1 MNANISTYINA
12 GLAKTLLSAIL
23 FMFVILSPTASAI
36 WFEASGQAVITNGN
50 KQLARQEATQ
60 EAIKQALLFS
70 GASVTSV
77 QSMAQGLLQDDR
89 FEVRSSGEVSDIE
102 LINETYEGDVVTV
115 SIRADIFPQDMQC
128 QAADYKKNIVTAWLP
143 LANRQQ
149 ATIGNVF
156 GIGKP
161 IAGMLK
167 EEFNTYARYTHV
179 SGVQPNY
186 LSPNMP
192 KLSRKAMDLARKE
205 QAQFVVLG
213 EIQNLSVD
221 EPETSYADYL
231 TFWNKSSVMRHIAI
245 HVKLIDGATG
255 ELLMDNVFRGEAQWP
270 FDRFES
276 LDVNS
281 AKLWRSSF
289 GAGVKQ
295 VVQSIAQ
302 QVDETLSC
310 LPSYGRIIQ
319 VQNNQLSANIGASQ
333 GVKQGDQLKIF
344 QMKQFFSVDGTAHY
358 QYDIHPTTVQVAKV
372 YHGHSI
378 LRPIG
383 GVPLANIQP
392 NDYVVRQ

>member
-1 MNANISTYINA
+1 MNKI
-12 GLAKTLLSAIL
+12 LLSAI
-23 FMFVILSPTASAI
+23 FVLIVGLSPTASAI
-36 WFEASGQAVITNGN
+36 WFEASGQAVISNGN

-77 QSMAQGLLQDDR
+77 QNMAQGLLQDDR

-128 QAADYKKNIVTAWLP
+128 QAADYKKNIATAWLP

-161 IAGMLK
+161 ISGLIK
-167 EEFNTYARYTHV
+167 EEFNTYARYSHINHI
-179 SGVQPNY
+179 QPTY

-192 KLSRKAMDLARKE
+192 QLSRQAMDLARKK
-205 QAQFVVLG
+205 QSQFVLLG
-213 EIQNLSVD
+213 EVQNLSVD
-221 EPETSYADYL
+221 EPNESYTDYL
-231 TFWNKSSVMRHIAI
+231 TFWSSKSVMRHIAI
-245 HVKLIDGATG
+245 HIKLLDGSTG
-255 ELLMDNVFRGEAQWP
+255 DLLLDQTFRTEAQWP

-276 LDVNS
+276 LDINS

-310 LPSYGRIIQ
+310 LPSYGRIIR
-319 VQNNQLSANIGASQ
+319 VQNNQLSASIGSSQ

-344 QMKQFFSVDGTAHY
+344 QMKQFFNVDGTSHY
-358 QYDIHPTTVQVAKV
+358 QYEIHPTTVQVAKV
-372 YHGHSI
+372 YHNHSV